1 MQKVSE
7 IVNMHKLKKYFQ
19 KLRSNEFE
27 SKKRDSKKLGCYFV
41 LAPEG
46 RIIVRNRWN
55 RLTTNWG

>member
-27 SKKRDSKKLGCYFV
+27 SKKRDSKKLGSYFV
-41 LAPEG
+41 LAKKGE
-46 RIIVRNRWN
+46 
-55 RLTTNWG
+55 